1 MWDYDG
7 RKDQGG
13 GGEEEMLAQ
22 NDAKSTKRGNTNV
35 YMEGNDDNNG
45 DGNGHGGERLSRIR
59 KTSDSSPFTSS
70 WRNGSSSGV
79 PLPPPNPV
87 ATSSSSHHTQKNV
100 KRKPTIRVRQMAVAT
115 ANTKKVMAK
124 GKQKVQGSNKR
135 KRKQGD
141 DSGDQEYNDDY
152 EVDEVNVDETDEEG
166 EARFSSDYEGY
177 QQEEQ
182 PVRGKQG
189 RGGEGGDGS
198 KTRDKD
204 KDKDKD
210 VAKNAKF
217 EGISSVSTAGTR
229 RSRTRK
235 SPGEDTVV
243 DVVDETDIL
252 DPLNTGS
259 PTAANEGGED
269 DAPASSALPMK
280 KRKLPTI
287 KKLKS
292 TASLGGAG
300 PSTPSSMT
308 VTGSKLAPPPPGCAT
323 GNKHTEV
330 SKARPKAN
338 ATSDLD
344 LSNPSLYAEL
354 FKNVS
359 LLDRLL
365 LNLRGTRL
373 AWWECLSDGFEQ
385 TR

>member
-1 MWDYDG
+1 
-7 RKDQGG
+7 
-13 GGEEEMLAQ
+13 MLAQ

-182 PVRGKQG
+182 SVRGKQG